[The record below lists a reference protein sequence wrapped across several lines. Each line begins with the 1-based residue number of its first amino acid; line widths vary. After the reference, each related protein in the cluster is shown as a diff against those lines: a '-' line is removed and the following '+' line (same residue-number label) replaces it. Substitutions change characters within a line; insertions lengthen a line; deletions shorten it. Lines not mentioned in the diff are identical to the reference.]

1 MKVGFIIGF
10 TYSLI
15 YIAFGARS
23 VKNIIWKSG
32 NWSYAMYLI
41 GFPIQQVIIDIY
53 GGDMNPYIN
62 IVIALPIIVVCSIIL
77 YEMIEKRS
85 TQYYKKR
92 KENKV

>member
-1 MKVGFIIGF
+1 
-10 TYSLI
+10 
-15 YIAFGARS
+15 
-23 VKNIIWKSG
+23 
-32 NWSYAMYLI
+32 
-41 GFPIQQVIIDIY
+41 
-53 GGDMNPYIN
+53 MNPYIN